1 MNAAAASSSAAT
13 GNTRIV
19 LGTCHHDCPDSCGW
33 QVTVNGDGVA
43 TQLRGNPEHPY
54 SQGELCPKVNRFLD
68 RVYHPDR
75 ILTPLVRTGVKGSGE
90 FRSASW
96 DEALAL
102 VASRLHDT
110 IDTHG
115 GEAVVP
121 WSSAGTQSTIMM
133 SSLDRRFFAR
143 IGASRPVD
151 SLCGATARNAT
162 ASALGSPLVSDPLDV
177 EHSKLVLLWGTNTR
191 LTNRHLWPYVERA
204 RANGARVV
212 VIDPV
217 RTITADEADGFFQI
231 APGTDVALMLAMM
244 HVIFA
249 EGLADDAYL
258 RDYTTGADELRR
270 HVAEFTPQ
278 WAARHTGIDA
288 DRIRS
293 LARDYATVRPAM
305 IRTADSSSAP
315 CHCCRRSSARG
326 ASAAAATRAVPVHG
340 SLTRS
345 MIRCSTGRHSSAVR
359 AGH

>member
-1 MNAAAASSSAAT
+1 MNAAAASSSAAA

-75 ILTPLVRTGVKGSGE
+75 IRTPLVRSGVKGSGE

-96 DEALAL
+96 DDALAL

-191 LTNRHLWPYVERA
+191 LTNRHLWPYVE
-204 RANGARVV
+204 
-212 VIDPV
+212 
-217 RTITADEADGFFQI
+217 
-231 APGTDVALMLAMM
+231 
-244 HVIFA
+244 
-249 EGLADDAYL
+249 
-258 RDYTTGADELRR
+258 
-270 HVAEFTPQ
+270 
-278 WAARHTGIDA
+278 
-288 DRIRS
+288 
-293 LARDYATVRPAM
+293 
-305 IRTADSSSAP
+305 
-315 CHCCRRSSARG
+315 
-326 ASAAAATRAVPVHG
+326 
-340 SLTRS
+340 
-345 MIRCSTGRHSSAVR
+345 
-359 AGH
+359 